1 MKFEDRVILNELKFT
16 DTDDQIIEYI
26 RKNKDKVLS
35 QSIQDTAEQLY
46 TVPNTIVRL
55 SRKLGYNGFSELK
68 FELKKEQEGRNSS
81 SQIRFD
87 SEEFISENIVK
98 TMNMVDKEVIKKTI
112 KKNKTIKKYTF
123 AWNGRFYIFL

>member
-26 RKNKDKVLS
+26 RKNKVKILS

-55 SRKLGYNGFSELK
+55 SKKLGYNGFLEL
-68 FELKKEQEGRNSS
+68 
-81 SQIRFD
+81 
-87 SEEFISENIVK
+87 
-98 TMNMVDKEVIKKTI
+98 
-112 KKNKTIKKYTF
+112 
-123 AWNGRFYIFL
+123 

>member
-55 SRKLGYNGFSELK
+55 SKKLGYNGFSELK
-68 FELKKEQEGRNSS
+68 FELKRT
-81 SQIRFD
+81 RR
-87 SEEFISENIVK
+87 
-98 TMNMVDKEVIKKTI
+98 KKQ
-112 KKNKTIKKYTF
+112 
-123 AWNGRFYIFL
+123 

>member
-55 SRKLGYNGFSELK
+55 S
-68 FELKKEQEGRNSS
+68 KKAWVQWIFR
-81 SQIRFD
+81 
-87 SEEFISENIVK
+87 
-98 TMNMVDKEVIKKTI
+98 IKVR
-112 KKNKTIKKYTF
+112 
-123 AWNGRFYIFL
+123 A